1 MALPDQFFSNSSF
14 GSLASASG
22 IVFVASNALQGAL
35 NFNPKWLALALSEV
49 VAVYGTYLA
58 HSAAVPS
65 DYFVSVLNGFLIY
78 CTAVGGTALAASV
91 REQGKPK
98 GLVVGGSSSRRA
110 FTSVWF

>member
-65 DYFVSVLNGFLIY
+65 DYFVSVLNGCLIY

-98 GLVVGGSSSRRA
+98 GLVVGRSSSRRA